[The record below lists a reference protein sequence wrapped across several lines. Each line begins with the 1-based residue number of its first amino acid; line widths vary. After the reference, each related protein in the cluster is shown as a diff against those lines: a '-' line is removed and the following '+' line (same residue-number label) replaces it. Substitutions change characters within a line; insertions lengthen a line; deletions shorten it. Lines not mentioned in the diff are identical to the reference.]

1 MVKAR
6 WVYLLALAL
15 MAIGY
20 GFGYTLGYTELGYGL
35 MHVGGLGSLGFLACG
50 VGHMAQ
56 KKGYRFWPTFIFAL
70 SSSILIGTV
79 GAYLVPP
86 VGDEGRPAACG
97 GSLSLVIALIFLVVW
112 ALKKRRAEAVL

>member
-1 MVKAR
+1 MVKAK

-20 GFGYTLGYTELGYGL
+20 GFGYALGYTALGYGL
-35 MHVGGLGSLGFLACG
+35 MHVGGLGSLGLLACG

-56 KKGYRFWPTFIFAL
+56 KKGYRYWPAFIFAL

-86 VGDEGRPAACG
+86 VGYEGRPAACG